1 MVPCSSAVPA
11 PDAVSA
17 SIAATQAATRR
28 AAAERARTEIGMVRV
43 PPEAQHWATI
53 EAKLREELGEERYEA
68 AHGHGAELTI
78 EDALEWARR
87 ARGPRKRPP
96 GGWASLTPTESRVVE
111 LVAQGLTNP
120 EVGERMFI
128 SRTTV
133 KTHLAHIFRK
143 LDVHNR
149 AELSAQ
155 AALRRKTAI

>member
-1 MVPCSSAVPA
+1 VAA
-11 PDAVSA
+11 GLGADEDAA
-17 SIAATQAATRR
+17 RLF
-28 AAAERARTEIGMVRV
+28 AAAQHARSEIDMVRV
-43 PPEAQHWATI
+43 PAEAQHWATI
-53 EAKLREELGEERYEA
+53 EAKLLEELGEERYEA
-68 AHGHGAELTI
+68 ARGQGAELTI

-120 EVGERMFI
+120 EIGERMFI

-133 KTHLAHIFRK
+133 KTHLAHIFPK
-143 LDVHNR
+143 LDVHSR

-155 AALRRKTAI
+155 AAGRRKTAS